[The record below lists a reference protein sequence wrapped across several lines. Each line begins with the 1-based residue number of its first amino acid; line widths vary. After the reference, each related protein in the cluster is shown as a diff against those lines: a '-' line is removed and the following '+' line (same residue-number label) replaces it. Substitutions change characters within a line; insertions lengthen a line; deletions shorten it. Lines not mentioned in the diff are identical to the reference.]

1 MNKNGVIDLKRI
13 IIHSDINHC
22 FAQIEEMK
30 NPSLKEV
37 PMCVGGSEK
46 DRHGIVVARNLK
58 AKEYGVK
65 TAETLR
71 DARRKCPGLIVV
83 PPSYD
88 DYHFYTE
95 KVKDIYREYSDRVE
109 SFGLDEAWIDISDSW
124 KLFVD
129 KPLDLPK
136 IIQDRVFNKIGLTV
150 SIGVSWNKIY
160 AKLGSDLVKPS
171 GLVMITE
178 GNYQSVVYPL
188 PVEDIL
194 MVGEATKKALNN
206 IGIKTIGEL
215 ARMPLERAKEYLGKQ
230 GTMIWYYANGLDESD
245 VSTVGYSEK
254 PKSISNGT
262 TPPDDINTLEEAK
275 VIMTRLCESVSLR
288 TRNEEMKGCVVSIN
302 FRDTELKSTVRQ
314 RRIDSYIDV
323 STDILKVALSLLEEN
338 YDFSIPL
345 RSITV
350 GLTGLKNSDA
360 ILDQV
365 SIFDAEEVK
374 DAHREAQIDKTIEDL
389 RKRFGFKVIKRAN
402 ALLNEQTEN
411 FNPNASKSVLPNPRN
426 NK

>member
-1 MNKNGVIDLKRI
+1 
-13 IIHSDINHC
+13 
-22 FAQIEEMK
+22 MK
-30 NPSLKEV
+30 NPSLKDV

-46 DRHGIVVARNLK
+46 GRHGIVVARNLK

-71 DARRKCPGLIVV
+71 EAKRKCPGIKVV
-83 PPSYD
+83 SPSYD

-95 KVKDIYREYSDRVE
+95 KVKDIYREYSDRVD

-136 IIQDRVFNKIGLTV
+136 IIQDRVFNEIGLTV
-150 SIGVSWNKIY
+150 SIGVFWNKIY
-160 AKLGSDLVKPS
+160 AKLGSDLIKPS
-171 GLVMITE
+171 GLVMISE
-178 GNYQSVVYPL
+178 GNYESVVFPL
-188 PVEDIL
+188 PVEDLL
-194 MVGEATKKALNN
+194 MVGEATKKTLNN
-206 IGIKTIGEL
+206 IGVVTIGDL
-215 ARMPLERAKEYLGKQ
+215 ARMPLDKAKSYLGKQ

-275 VIMTRLCESVSLR
+275 VIMTRLCESVALR
-288 TRNEEMKGCVVSIN
+288 TRNEELRGCVVSIN

-314 RRIDSYIDV
+314 RRIDNYIDV
-323 STDILKVALSLLEEN
+323 STDILKIAVELLELN
-338 YDFSIPL
+338 HDFKIPL
-345 RSITV
+345 RRVIV
-350 GLTGLKNSDA
+350 GLSGLKNKDA
-360 ILDQV
+360 VIDQ
-365 SIFDAEEVK
+365 ITIYDAEEVK
-374 DAHREAQIDKTIEDL
+374 AAHREAQIDKTIEDL

-411 FNPNASKSVLPNPRN
+411 FNPNASKSVLPNSRN
-426 NK
+426 NKLMCLLNNKTFFFVKLLF